1 MKIERFDQTSQPLNW
16 SIIGGKII
24 RYKQPG
30 DDGFTDLPLTEVEK
44 RLSRLKAEK
53 GKDLYVKIII
63 PQDSGLTYSEAWDFM
78 RNLLVKYDYYYQ
90 EN

>member
-1 MKIERFDQTSQPLNW
+1 MLEPPPPGVSEAAMPKVKLGNGS
-16 SIIGGKII
+16 SIS
-24 RYKQPG
+24 
-30 DDGFTDLPLTEVEK
+30 DSDFVNLPLAEVEI
-44 RLSRLKAEK
+44 RLTKLKARL

-63 PQDSGLTYSEAWDFM
+63 PQNSGLSYNEAWDFM